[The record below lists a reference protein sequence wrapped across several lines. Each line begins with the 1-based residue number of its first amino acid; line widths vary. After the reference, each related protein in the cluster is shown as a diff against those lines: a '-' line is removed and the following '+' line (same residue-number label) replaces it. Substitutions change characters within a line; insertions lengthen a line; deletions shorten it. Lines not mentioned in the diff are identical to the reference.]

1 MLNNAFHNK
10 TKITPASRR
19 NFPIWVTMQSP
30 NIRNEFIKVTMAK
43 TLKHNKLI
51 SCVVPV
57 FNEEAVL
64 SEFVA
69 ALDKTL
75 KELEYPYEIV
85 LVDDG
90 SQDKTPSIAQQLRTL
105 FPLRYLRFSRNFGKE
120 KALSAGLDHARGD
133 AVILMDGDFQHPLEL
148 LKEFINQWE
157 QGYDMVYA
165 VRQSRSDEAWLKRT
179 CAKAFYQ
186 FTSKI
191 NRINIPANAGDFRL
205 LDRKIVN
212 ALQQLP
218 ERNRFMKGLY
228 SWVGFKQIAIPFE
241 VQPRKMGTSQ
251 WNFYSLLDLAIT
263 GITSFTAFPLRMI
276 AIGGIGVATIAL
288 VYALWIITSTLI
300 FGIQTP
306 GWATIVTAL
315 TFFGG
320 LQLFALGVVGEY
332 IGRVFDEVKH
342 RPHYIIDEEASFDD
356 CSS

>member
-1 MLNNAFHNK
+1 MPKKSNH
-10 TKITPASRR
+10 T
-19 NFPIWVTMQSP
+19 
-30 NIRNEFIKVTMAK
+30 
-43 TLKHNKLI
+43 KLI
-51 SCVVPV
+51 SCIVPIY
-57 FNEEAVL
+57 NEEAL
-64 SEFVA
+64 IAEFIT

-75 KELEYPYEIV
+75 KDLTYPYEIV

-90 SQDKTPSIAQQLRTL
+90 SRDNTPLIIHQMRTQ
-105 FPLRYLRFSRNFGKE
+105 FPFRYIRFSRNFGKE
-120 KALSAGLDHARGD
+120 NALSAGLDHARGN
-133 AVILMDGDFQHPLEL
+133 AVIMLDGDFQHPLEL
-148 LKEFINQWE
+148 LSEFIAKWE
-157 QGYDMVYA
+157 DGYDMVYA
-165 VRQSRSDEAWLKRT
+165 VRNNRSDESWLKRT
-179 CAKAFYQ
+179 CAKAFYHL
-186 FTSKI
+186 TSKI

-212 ALQQLP
+212 ALQKLP

-241 VQPRKMGTSQ
+241 VQPRKSGTSQ

-263 GITSFTAFPLRMI
+263 GITSFSAFPLRMI
-276 AIGGIGVATIAL
+276 ALGGMVVASLAIF
-288 VYALWIITSTLI
+288 YGIWIILSTFI

-342 RPHYIIDEEASFDD
+342 RPLYIIDEESSFHDIHP
-356 CSS
+356 

>member
-1 MLNNAFHNK
+1 MLK
-10 TKITPASRR
+10 TKQT
-19 NFPIWVTMQSP
+19 Q
-30 NIRNEFIKVTMAK
+30 
-43 TLKHNKLI
+43 KLI

-57 FNEEAVL
+57 FNEEEVIA
-64 SEFVA
+64 EFVA

-75 KELEYPYEIV
+75 KELDYPYEI
-85 LVDDG
+85 LLIDDG
-90 SQDKTPSIAQQLRTL
+90 SQDNTFAIIQQLRSQFL
-105 FPLRYLRFSRNFGKE
+105 IRYLRFSRNFGKE
-120 KALSAGLDHARGD
+120 KAISAGLDNARGD
-133 AVILMDGDFQHPLEL
+133 AVILMDSDFQHPFEL
-148 LKEFINQWE
+148 LSDFVHQWE

-165 VRQSRSDEAWLKRT
+165 VRQNRHDESWLKRT

-191 NRINIPANAGDFRL
+191 NHVNIPANAGDFRL

-212 ALQQLP
+212 ALQKLP

-241 VQPRKMGTSQ
+241 VQPRKSGTSQ

-276 AIGGIGVATIAL
+276 ALGGIGVASLAL
-288 VYALWIITSTLI
+288 LYAAWIIISTLI

-306 GWATIVTAL
+306 GWATIVTAI

-332 IGRVFDEVKH
+332 IGRIFDEVKY
-342 RPHYIIDEEASFDD
+342 RPHYIIDEDSSFDD
-356 CSS
+356 SHT